1 MRGVTKSVLG
11 AVATGLLVLAMSN
24 PAAADDDNT
33 GVVGGSPGS
42 DSTCIINIQGAKA
55 CFQPYGDVI
64 WIKDTSFDG
73 YSVYAKWTNQ
83 LRDSGGSWHNN
94 RSGKCSNPGSSGD
107 WASCNK
113 DFYEASTTNS
123 YGGKGSR
130 IQVTACI
137 ASIGD
142 DECDTSTWISNDG

>member
-1 MRGVTKSVLG
+1 M
-11 AVATGLLVLAMSN
+11 AMSN

-33 GVVGGSPGS
+33 GVVGGAPSGG
-42 DSTCIINIQGAKA
+42 TCITNIQGAAA

-64 WIKDTSFDG
+64 WSKDTSTDG
-73 YSVYAKWTNQ
+73 YGVYAKWTNQ
-83 LRDSGGSWHNN
+83 LRDSGGSWSTY

-113 DFYEASTTNS
+113 DFYEADNTNA
-123 YGGKGSR
+123 YGGQGSR

-142 DECDTSTWISNDG
+142 DECDTSPWISNNG